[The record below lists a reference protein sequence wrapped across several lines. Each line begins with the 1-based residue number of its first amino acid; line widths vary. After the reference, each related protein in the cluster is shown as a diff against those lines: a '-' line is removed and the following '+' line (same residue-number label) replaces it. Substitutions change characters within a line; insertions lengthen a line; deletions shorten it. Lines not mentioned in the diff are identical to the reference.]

1 MRRNI
6 ATPLLFL
13 ASLLIAGCNQTAER
27 PDTPGERFPGNAP
40 PAPAEEP
47 DRAPSPAAPDPNDG
61 WTAGVV
67 TATHQVSGV
76 ATLTDSRVAR
86 NEGFDRLVL
95 EFGGDELPSY
105 RVEYVDQPVI
115 QCGSGD
121 PIRLEGDGVLLV
133 RMEPGRAHDDA
144 GRPTIAERITRPA
157 LPIVLESRIICDFE
171 AHLDWALGVATP
183 NRFRIMELAQP
194 ARLVV
199 DIRH

>member
-1 MRRNI
+1 MRRI
-6 ATPLLFL
+6 TSTPLLIL
-13 ASLLIAGCNQTAER
+13 ASLLISGCAPAAER
-27 PDTPGERFPGNAP
+27 PETPGDPLRGNSAP
-40 PAPAEEP
+40 AQAEEP
-47 DRAPSPAAPDPNDG
+47 ERPPSPAAPDPGDE
-61 WTAGVV
+61 WTASVV
-67 TATHQVSGV
+67 SATHQVTGV
-76 ATLTDSRVAR
+76 ATLTVARLAR

-121 PIRLEGDGVLLV
+121 PIRLQGDGVLLV
-133 RMEPGRAHDDA
+133 RMEPARAHDDE

-157 LPIVLESRIICDFE
+157 LPVVVESRIICDFE

-183 NRFRIMELAQP
+183 NRFRVLELAQP
-194 ARLVV
+194 SRLVV